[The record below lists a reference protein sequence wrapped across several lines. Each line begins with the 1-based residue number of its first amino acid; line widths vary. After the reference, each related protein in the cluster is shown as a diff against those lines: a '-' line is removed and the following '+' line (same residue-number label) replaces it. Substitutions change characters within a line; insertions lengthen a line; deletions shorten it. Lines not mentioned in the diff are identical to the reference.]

1 MRSDVLGFGASR
13 MPVVPFEDVRGR
25 QRPEQEFPHLLHRL
39 LSLLALEFPGGE
51 LDKASSQGLR
61 LELLPSHPRKS
72 RPI

>member
-1 MRSDVLGFGASR
+1 

-39 LSLLALEFPGGE
+39 LSLLALEHAPGGE

-61 LELLPSHPRKS
+61 LELLASHPRMH
-72 RPI
+72 RPV